1 MSDQWRILVV
11 EDEEDL
17 NRSIVNSLRKD
28 GYVVQGVASGAEAI
42 RALLADEYGVVIGDL
57 KIPGADDFE
66 LIQWLRLY
74 RPHAYLMMIADPG
87 PPEARTQ
94 ALESGVISYLEKPIN
109 LHVLKEEIRRLF
121 QQTGFSAN
129 LDSFD
134 LLDVI
139 QIITL
144 SRKNI
149 ALVVNIGL
157 EERGLLQFQNGELIW
172 AEYGI
177 LHGEEAFFALAAH
190 KNGTVSHEPGNEQ
203 ISPNVTQPLSRLI
216 LKALQYRS
224 KYAAASQPSS
234 ELEALAPPSHVEKA
248 VDDSPFVFFVDPLSP
263 QEQPQTETLSETANL
278 EEALQEQEWWL
289 PTSHMPGAHASPGAG
304 TGDMGVSHAV
314 SENTS
319 NREPAEKRNGSHSS
333 GNTGTITPSIVH
345 KTAAGQRNDLPSW
358 LTDQPTQSDMVPLS
372 SPARSTSEPLAAI
385 PTPPQPVAE
394 WQPSQA
400 LASPSQPAQ
409 PVTQSTKQPLNN
421 GTVTP
426 HKPLSTDTGVSM
438 RRVSSP
444 EWQPQEHFAP
454 PPSGPLQSLVS
465 TTRKS
470 GDIPPVE
477 NRRES
482 GVLPPIRSSD
492 TRQASRPLP
501 TVEEASSVY
510 TPRAPRRNNS
520 AIVTALQTLG
530 YSIPG
535 FIATAIVG
543 LDGQPIAQ
551 VSVEDLDLS
560 VIGGSL
566 GRVLHGALLSLTQA
580 GWGAYEDTII
590 TSASHHILLR
600 LIGTEHNAFQVLITT
615 READP
620 VESLEVMANVEGSIA
635 AAL

>member
-28 GYVVQGVASGAEAI
+28 GYLVQGVASGAEAI
-42 RALLADEYGVVIGDL
+42 RALLADDYGVVIGDL
-57 KIPGADDFE
+57 KIAGADDFE

-74 RPHAYLMMIADPG
+74 RPNAYLMMIADPG
-87 PPEARTQ
+87 PPEVRTQ

-149 ALVVNIGL
+149 ALVVTIGL
-157 EERGLLQFQNGELIW
+157 EERGLLRFQNGELVW

-177 LHGEEAFFALAAH
+177 LQGEEAFFALAAH
-190 KNGTVSHEPGNEQ
+190 KNGTVSHEPYNEQ
-203 ISPNVTQPLSRLI
+203 IAPNVTQPLSRLI

-224 KYAAASQPSS
+224 KYAAAIQPSS
-234 ELEALAPPSHVEKA
+234 ELEALTSTPPVAEA

-263 QEQPQTETLSETANL
+263 QAPPQTDTLSGAPDL
-278 EEALQEQEWWL
+278 EEALQEQEWWR
-289 PTSHMPGAHASPGAG
+289 PTGHIPGAPPGTG
-304 TGDMGVSHAV
+304 TGDMRVIRAV
-314 SENTS
+314 SENTD
-319 NREPAEKRNGSHSS
+319 NGVPAEKRNGSHSS

-358 LTDQPTQSDMVPLS
+358 LTDQPTQADMVPLS
-372 SPARSTSEPLAAI
+372 SPARPISEPLTAI
-385 PTPPQPVAE
+385 PTPQQPLAE
-394 WQPSQA
+394 WQPQQTPPSLSQQA
-400 LASPSQPAQ
+400 RPIPK
-409 PVTQSTKQPLNN
+409 STEPPLNN
-421 GTVTP
+421 AAITP
-426 HKPLSTDTGVSM
+426 HKPLSSDTGGSM

-444 EWQPQEHFAP
+444 EWQPPQHPAP
-454 PPSGPLQSLVS
+454 PPSGPLQSLTS
-465 TTRKS
+465 ITRKS

-477 NRRES
+477 KRHES
-482 GVLPPIRSSD
+482 GVLPPLRPPE

-501 TVEEASSVY
+501 SLEEANSVY
-510 TPRAPRRNNS
+510 ASRAPRRNNS

-560 VIGGSL
+560 VIGSSL

-580 GWGAYEDTII
+580 GWGTYEDTVI

-600 LIGTEHNAFQVLITT
+600 LIGDDRNAFQVLITT

>member
-1 MSDQWRILVV
+1 M
-11 EDEEDL
+11 
-17 NRSIVNSLRKD
+17 
-28 GYVVQGVASGAEAI
+28 
-42 RALLADEYGVVIGDL
+42 
-57 KIPGADDFE
+57 
-66 LIQWLRLY
+66 
-74 RPHAYLMMIADPG
+74 
-87 PPEARTQ
+87 
-94 ALESGVISYLEKPIN
+94 ISYLEKPIN

-149 ALVVNIGL
+149 ALVVTIGL
-157 EERGLLQFQNGELIW
+157 EERGLLRFQNGELVW

-177 LHGEEAFFALAAH
+177 LQGEEAFFALAAH
-190 KNGTVSHEPGNEQ
+190 KNGTVSHEPYNEQ
-203 ISPNVTQPLSRLI
+203 IAPNVTQPLSRLI

-224 KYAAASQPSS
+224 KYAAAIQPSS
-234 ELEALAPPSHVEKA
+234 ELEALTSTPPVAEA

-263 QEQPQTETLSETANL
+263 QAPPQTETLSGMPNL
-278 EEALQEQEWWL
+278 EETMEEQEWWR
-289 PTSHMPGAHASPGAG
+289 PTGHVPGAQAGPGASIG
-304 TGDMGVSHAV
+304 SGDMRVMRAV
-314 SENTS
+314 SENAD
-319 NREPAEKRNGSHSS
+319 NGGPAEKRNGSHSS

-358 LTDQPTQSDMVPLS
+358 LTDQPTQADMAPLS
-372 SPARSTSEPLAAI
+372 SPARPISEPLTAI
-385 PTPPQPVAE
+385 PTPQQPLAK
-394 WQPSQA
+394 WQPPQTPP
-400 LASPSQPAQ
+400 SPSQQARPI
-409 PVTQSTKQPLNN
+409 PKSTEPPLNN
-421 GTVTP
+421 AAVVP
-426 HKPLSTDTGVSM
+426 HKPLSSDTGGSM
-438 RRVSSP
+438 RRVSPP
-444 EWQPQEHFAP
+444 EWQPPEHRAS
-454 PPSGPLQSLVS
+454 PPSGPLQSLAS

-470 GDIPPVE
+470 GEIPPVE
-477 NRRES
+477 KRHES
-482 GVLPPIRSSD
+482 GVLPPLRPPE
-492 TRQASRPLP
+492 TRQASHPLP
-501 TVEEASSVY
+501 SLEETNNVY
-510 TPRAPRRNNS
+510 APRAPRRNNS

-560 VIGGSL
+560 VIGSSL

-580 GWGAYEDTII
+580 GWGTYEDTVI

-600 LIGTEHNAFQVLITT
+600 LIGDERNAFQVLITT